1 MKMSFERLVESA
13 GGENR
18 ILFWGRIKFVH
29 MICSSLIHP
38 NNTSSNPH
46 IYPPPFPFSSPLNK
60 QKTYSQLEKRRSIQ
74 YLMDGRRRSTIDCNR
89 RSTIDSSVT
98 NPYLQAQAAARE
110 HRKSIRRSSSFDNGD
125 NEGDGE
131 GGEGGELES
140 AEQLRESLRGSIGNS
155 MTSSFRGS
163 MDNMT
168 DGRNSFSRM
177 SYEDDD
183 NEDNDNP
190 LDVSMIDADAPAS
203 AAVAAWR
210 AYHGENNNNK
220 KSDEEGEEQQ
230 HHIHVP
236 NHTPMAAAA
245 IAHASAQTTSEMY
258 AAKHPYNATTT
269 AVPAVAAQDPY
280 YNQKRMSSNN
290 KERNNRRASI
300 EICRRAIET
309 APPCTHYE
317 RNCHIV
323 SPCCG
328 ATFGCRICH
337 DDCPVLPPKFDD
349 MMMMRM
355 NGGGG
360 DSAAAA
366 AGGGSGSGGRK
377 YQRVLRTSSMPSSF
391 EANIGPPEHH
401 NVDRFAIKEIICRE
415 CFTKQSSKT

>member
-1 MKMSFERLVESA
+1 M
-13 GGENR
+13 
-18 ILFWGRIKFVH
+18 H
-29 MICSSLIHP
+29 MIYVHSQTIHLLTPYISPSSL
-38 NNTSSNPH
+38 
-46 IYPPPFPFSSPLNK
+46 FSPLNK
-60 QKTYSQLEKRRSIQ
+60 QKYSQLEKRRSIQ

-125 NEGDGE
+125 EGNNEGG
-131 GGEGGELES
+131 GGEGELES

-155 MTSSFRGS
+155 MASVSSFRGS
-163 MDNMT
+163 DGMENNMT

-183 NEDNDNP
+183 NDDDNP

-210 AYHGENNNNK
+210 AYHGENNNK
-220 KSDEEGEEQQ
+220 KSEEEQQ
-230 HHIHVP
+230 QHIHVP

-280 YNQKRMSSNN
+280 YNQKRSSNN
-290 KERNNRRASI
+290 KERNRRASI

-337 DDCPVLPPKFDD
+337 DDCPVLPPKLDD
-349 MMMMRM
+349 MMMMHRPPPPSSQMSMVM
-355 NGGGG
+355 NGGNG
-360 DSAAAA
+360 DSSAAA
-366 AGGGSGSGGRK
+366 AGGGGSGGRK